1 MAGLEGRERA
11 DYVRRMFGRIAGRYD
26 LLNRLM
32 TFGQDRRWRRIVV
45 RMADLPPGGALLDVA
60 TGTGDIALEAL
71 HQRPDVRAVGVD
83 FTRAMLHIGQARAN
97 GNQVGWVEGNALS
110 LPFPDGAF
118 DAAVSGY
125 LMRNVVDVPGAFRE
139 QMRIVRPGGRVVCLD
154 TTPPRGLTR
163 PLVLLHLR
171 VVIPLLGRF
180 VAGEPAAYTYLPES
194 TEGFKSAEE
203 LAAIMREVGLVDV
216 RYRRLAMG
224 AMAIH
229 SGMRPQEDS

>member
-11 DYVRRMFGRIAGRYD
+11 AYVRRMFGRIARRYD

-45 RMADLPPGGALLDVA
+45 RIADLPPGGALLDVA

-71 HQRPDVRAVGVD
+71 HQRPDVRAIGVD
-83 FTRAMLHIGQARAN
+83 FTRAMMHIGQARAN
-97 GNQVGWVEGNALS
+97 GEGVGWVEGDALA
-110 LPFPDGAF
+110 LPFPDGTF
-118 DAAVSGY
+118 DAAASGY

-139 QMRIVRPGGRVVCLD
+139 QMRIVKPGGRVVCLD
-154 TTPPRGLTR
+154 TTPPRGLLR
-163 PLVLLHLR
+163 PLVLLHLK
-171 VVIPLLGRF
+171 VVIPLLGRV
-180 VAGEPAAYTYLPES
+180 VAGDPAAYTYLPES
-194 TEGFKSAEE
+194 TQGFKTAEE
-203 LAAIMREVGLVDV
+203 LADIMREAGLVDV

-229 SGMRPQEDS
+229 SGMRPEEES

>member
-71 HQRPDVRAVGVD
+71 HRRPDVRAVGVD
-83 FTRAMLHIGQARAN
+83 FTRAMLHIGQARGN
-97 GNQVGWVEGNALS
+97 GNQVGWVEGDALS
-110 LPFPDGAF
+110 LPFPDGVF
-118 DAAVSGY
+118 DAAASGY

-163 PLVLLHLR
+163 PLMLLHLR

>member
-11 DYVRRMFGRIAGRYD
+11 AYVRRMFGRIAGRYD

-97 GNQVGWVEGNALS
+97 GEGVGWVEGDALA
-110 LPFPDGAF
+110 LPFPNGAF
-118 DAAVSGY
+118 DTAASGY

-139 QMRIVRPGGRVVCLD
+139 QMRIVRPGGRVICLD
-154 TTPPRGLTR
+154 TTPPRGILR

-171 VVIPLLGRF
+171 VVIPLLGRV
-180 VAGEPAAYTYLPES
+180 VAGDPAAYTYLPES
-194 TEGFKSAEE
+194 TQGFKTAEE
-203 LAAIMREVGLVDV
+203 LANIMREAGLVDV

-229 SGMRPQEDS
+229 SGVRPQEEP

>member
-1 MAGLEGRERA
+1 MARLEGRERA

>member
-11 DYVRRMFGRIAGRYD
+11 AYVRRMFGRIAGRYD

-83 FTRAMLHIGQARAN
+83 FTRAMMHIGQARAN
-97 GNQVGWVEGNALS
+97 GEGVGWVEGDALA

-118 DAAVSGY
+118 DAAASGY

-154 TTPPRGLTR
+154 TTPPRGLLR
-163 PLVLLHLR
+163 PFVLLHLR
-171 VVIPLLGRF
+171 VIIPLLGRV
-180 VAGEPAAYTYLPES
+180 VAGDPAAYTYLPES
-194 TEGFKSAEE
+194 RQGFKTAEE
-203 LAAIMREVGLVDV
+203 LADIMRKAGLVDV

-229 SGMRPQEDS
+229 SGVRPQEDT